1 MTDKTEPVNAPVAV
15 PDRAGTEAAAA
26 LAAWLQATPEQ
37 RLELLK
43 EMWQMGKILT
53 GKVAPWDLPEYK

>member
-1 MTDKTEPVNAPVAV
+1 MKKRSSINAPIVIPPPDDTLAV
-15 PDRAGTEAAAA
+15 EA

-43 EMWQMGKILT
+43 EMWRLSRLLT
-53 GKVAPWDLPEYK
+53 GKVSPWDLPEYK

>member
-15 PDRAGTEAAAA
+15 PDRAGTEAAEA

-43 EMWQMGKILT
+43 EMWRLSRLLN
-53 GKVAPWDLPEYK
+53 GKVSPCDLPEYK